1 MSCSSA
7 GNSLR
12 RLIYT
17 AILLH
22 LCCVRAVADGSSR
35 PATAEEQAFHS
46 RIQAVFEAA
55 LPAEPPA
62 GWQITGQTE
71 DEALR
76 IVGEDSEKLPMGVD
90 YSVEWTNVD
99 RRQQAQDAAVAK
111 ISEVSQGQPV
121 SEAQLKEYEQL
132 AQKIGEAAAAGD
144 LATVQSLQPE
154 LERKAAAMQQ
164 AYGAMD
170 EKIAE
175 INKAEAA
182 LDASFSISLTA
193 NQFYQSLESEAE
205 RLTVAGYPA
214 FRSKGSHTSS
224 NGWQE
229 GSTLVFLGGR
239 WFTPVGQ
246 QAFQFAN
253 EENSPHTSLQ
263 TIVVRL
269 TGDPARTD
277 SLVEQIDWAALQNAT
292 GR

>member
-1 MSCSSA
+1 MSFSSA

-12 RLIYT
+12 RLMYT

-22 LCCVRAVADGSSR
+22 LSCVYALADGSSR
-35 PATAEEQAFHS
+35 PATTEEQTFH
-46 RIQAVFEAA
+46 RKIQALFAAA

-71 DEALR
+71 DEDLR
-76 IVGEDSEKLPMGVD
+76 VVGEDSEKLPMGVVH
-90 YSVEWTNVD
+90 SIGWTNVD
-99 RRQQAQDAAVAK
+99 RQQQAQEAAVAK
-111 ISEVSQGQPV
+111 ISEVSQAQPV
-121 SEAQLKEYEQL
+121 SDAQLKEYEQL

-144 LATVQSLQPE
+144 LATVRSLQPE

-170 EKIAE
+170 EKVAE
-175 INKAEAA
+175 ISKAEAA
-182 LDASFSISLTA
+182 LDTSVDISLTA

-205 RLTVAGYPA
+205 RLIVAGYPA
-214 FRSKGSHTSS
+214 VRSKGSHTAS

-229 GSTLVFLGGR
+229 ATTLVFLGGR
-239 WFTPVGQ
+239 WFTPAGQ

-253 EENSPHTSLQ
+253 EENPSHTSLQ
-263 TIVVRL
+263 TVVVRI
-269 TGDPARTD
+269 TADPARTD
-277 SLVEQIDWAALQNAT
+277 SLVEQIDWAALQNAL